1 MKKLLFLFF
10 LCSFSLANGQENEDI
25 NGNLIGYIGKSD
37 FLKGKHKDWFLKNYE
52 DYHPNQKIVQK
63 IKKNIKNVSVKAF
76 IGSWCHDSKREL
88 PRFYKIM
95 ELTAFDFT
103 NNFQM
108 IGITIGKKTP
118 DNLQKGYAV
127 KHTPTFIFYRDG
139 KEVGRFVEHSRK
151 TIEKDLL
158 RILRGNN
165 YKHPYQK

>member
-1 MKKLLFLFF
+1 MKKLLFLCF
-10 LCSFSLANGQENEDI
+10 LCFCSLANGQENEDI
-25 NGNLIGYIGKSD
+25 NGNLIGYINKSD
-37 FLKGKHKDWFLKNYE
+37 FLKGKHKNWFLKNYE
-52 DYHPNQKIVQK
+52 DYLPNQKIVQK
-63 IKKNIKNVSVKAF
+63 IKKRIKDVSVKAF

-95 ELTAFDFT
+95 ELAAFDFT

-139 KEVGRFVEHSRK
+139 KEIGRFVEHSK
-151 TIEKDLL
+151 KIIEKDLL

>member
-108 IGITIGKKTP
+108 IGITIGNKTP
-118 DNLQKGYAV
+118 DNLQKGYPV

-165 YKHPYQK
+165 YKHPYQE

>member
-10 LCSFSLANGQENEDI
+10 LCLFSLANGQENEDI

-63 IKKNIKNVSVKAF
+63 IKKSIKNVSIKAF

-118 DNLQKGYAV
+118 NNLQKGYAV

-139 KEVGRFVEHSRK
+139 KEIGRFVEYSKK

>member
-10 LCSFSLANGQENEDI
+10 LCLFSLANGQENEDI

-139 KEVGRFVEHSRK
+139 KEIGRFVEHSK
-151 TIEKDLL
+151 KIIEKDLL

>member
-1 MKKLLFLFF
+1 MKKILFLFF

>member
-1 MKKLLFLFF
+1 
-10 LCSFSLANGQENEDI
+10 
-25 NGNLIGYIGKSD
+25 
-37 FLKGKHKDWFLKNYE
+37 
-52 DYHPNQKIVQK
+52 
-63 IKKNIKNVSVKAF
+63 
-76 IGSWCHDSKREL
+76 
-88 PRFYKIM
+88 M

-139 KEVGRFVEHSRK
+139 KEIGRFVEHSK
-151 TIEKDLL
+151 KIIEKDLL

>member
-127 KHTPTFIFYRDG
+127 KHTHTFIFYRDG

>member
-165 YKHPYQK
+165 YKHPYQE

>member
-1 MKKLLFLFF
+1 MKKILFLFF

-139 KEVGRFVEHSRK
+139 KEIGRFVEHSK
-151 TIEKDLL
+151 KIIEKDLL

-165 YKHPYQK
+165 YKHPYQE

>member
-139 KEVGRFVEHSRK
+139 KEIGRFVEHSRK

>member
-1 MKKLLFLFF
+1 MKKILFLFF

-165 YKHPYQK
+165 YKHPYQE